1 MKRVQLTKVE
11 VKQMRKR
18 QAEEMQGRADQMD
31 DLKAIHQIIGGGRE
45 KGRDEDSQG
54 GGDRFGKSFQ

>member
-31 DLKAIHQIIGGGRE
+31 DLKAIHQIIGGGGETRGE
-45 KGRDEDSQG
+45 KGDG
-54 GGDRFGKSFQ
+54 GRFGKSFQR

>member
-31 DLKAIHQIIGGGRE
+31 DLKAIHQIIGGE
-45 KGRDEDSQG
+45 KRDER
-54 GGDRFGKSFQ
+54 GGDGDAGRFGKSFQ

>member
-31 DLKAIHQIIGGGRE
+31 DLKAIHQIIGGGE
-45 KGRDEDSQG
+45 TARDEGDG
-54 GGDRFGKSFQ
+54 GRFGKSFQR